1 MLDEA
6 AKNYFENPNLVIA
19 LSLAVVCLGFAI
31 WWLVRW
37 VLNKLVPIIEKNT
50 IVLDAVLKYLAKS
63 ESQKADE
70 NRDVVEVVSNNTRA
84 INELTTEQ
92 KILTNVLK
100 KS

>member
-6 AKNYFENPNLVIA
+6 AKNYFENPSLVIA
-19 LSLAVVCLGFAI
+19 LSLAVVCLGFAL

-92 KILTNVLK
+92 KILTSVLK